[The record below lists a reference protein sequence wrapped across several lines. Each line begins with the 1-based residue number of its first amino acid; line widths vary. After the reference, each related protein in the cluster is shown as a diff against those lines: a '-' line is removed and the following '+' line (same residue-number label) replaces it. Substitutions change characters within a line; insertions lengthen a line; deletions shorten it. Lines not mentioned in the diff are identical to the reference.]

1 MRRRT
6 GDPAASAGTRAQ
18 AVLQSW
24 RPLPAPAAA
33 GIEQSGRGRVLNTL
47 NSTNATKSQRARER
61 ARTHAHARAYTR
73 VHTRTHVRIQ
83 KAAGTGLSLHLFYV
97 AVQWV
102 FERECV
108 RALRVAGTNCSCS
121 LCSLYST

>member
-6 GDPAASAGTRAQ
+6 GDPAASAGTRAE

-61 ARTHAHARAYTR
+61 ARTHAHARAYT
-73 VHTRTHVRIQ
+73 HARTH
-83 KAAGTGLSLHLFYV
+83 
-97 AVQWV
+97 
-102 FERECV
+102 
-108 RALRVAGTNCSCS
+108 
-121 LCSLYST
+121 LYM